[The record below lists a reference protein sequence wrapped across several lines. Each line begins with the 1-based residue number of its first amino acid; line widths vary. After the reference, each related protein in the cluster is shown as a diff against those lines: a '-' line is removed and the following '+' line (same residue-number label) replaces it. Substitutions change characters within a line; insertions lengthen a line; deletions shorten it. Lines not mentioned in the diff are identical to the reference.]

1 MKLDKKLNFNE
12 HVDDLC
18 KKVSQR
24 IGVLKKIKGNLPLE
38 ERLQYTVEPVL
49 SDPHIKR
56 SPIIKRSPGKVP
68 KIS

>member
-38 ERLQYTVEPVL
+38 ERKLFYNAMIKPTVH
-49 SDPHIKR
+49 SRTCIKR
-56 SPIIKRSPGKVP
+56 SSY
-68 KIS
+68 